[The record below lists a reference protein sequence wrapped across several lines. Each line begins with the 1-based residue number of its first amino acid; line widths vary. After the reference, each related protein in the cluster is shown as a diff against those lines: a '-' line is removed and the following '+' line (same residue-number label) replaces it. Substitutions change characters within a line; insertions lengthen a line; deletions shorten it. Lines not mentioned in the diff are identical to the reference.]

1 MSQEY
6 VDRHRLAMEVASSS
20 QRNLTQ
26 GEALEQRTSAVSFSR
41 TLHDASSDSAA
52 TEAQQD
58 LSHSVTGNTSTPRN
72 LKTRENSW
80 NSIVSKDA
88 AASNVVVTGSNK
100 TSKERNRTVSSNKP
114 DRYNTSGMTNSSS
127 LTDSTVYSAS
137 QISQSKTLH
146 KRFHL
151 PDTENLLGEFACAL
165 GKGVLMQGK
174 LYMTNSYLCFFS
186 GLFGRP
192 LRVVIPLSDISSIKK
207 KNVAMIFPTA
217 IQVVLKD
224 GKKYFFASFLARNT
238 AFQRM
243 SLLLTLYRQ
252 GKLADVKSSAQF
264 DKIFDASNNQEDYNE
279 DAHTAD
285 DSVATHS
292 EDSDSQIRGT
302 QEKDEERDKI
312 AETIKMFEK
321 RDFTQTSM
329 FDTDF
334 TDQDHLLVSCHLSTS
349 VLHLGELLA
358 LNLCPSKV
366 ETEDPNAASLPLE
379 EDGSNGSKN
388 VLEEYHELRG
398 DSNLEIGK
406 WHRDATLGCIR
417 TIQYESPVQNK
428 ALAVGISKT
437 RNEEHQRIC
446 LNPEKSFLL
455 VEWTNQLLDIPYGDT
470 FVMQTR
476 MEARDK
482 STKDNSHQCEV
493 KIYLNVEWKKKVMWR
508 RMIESNVHRETTES
522 YETLIKVLKKR
533 IERMGSSFTMDE
545 LVNGKNT
552 KTVVKEKLKVQTDL
566 TENSQKNKSSSSRAS
581 WEESLRSANRRDNWN
596 VRLRSLETQLYALFV
611 FVLLMSLVVLIGFFF
626 VLRAERIQGH
636 LLNDRIDHL
645 EELLKNQ
652 DGKYQREWLPVAECA
667 KEPSSF
673 IKEEDL
679 QRLDSLVTQL
689 KEVVSSLSTQQ
700 QILSE
705 EIKKG

>member
-1 MSQEY
+1 M
-6 VDRHRLAMEVASSS
+6 
-20 QRNLTQ
+20 
-26 GEALEQRTSAVSFSR
+26 
-41 TLHDASSDSAA
+41 
-52 TEAQQD
+52 
-58 LSHSVTGNTSTPRN
+58 
-72 LKTRENSW
+72 
-80 NSIVSKDA
+80 
-88 AASNVVVTGSNK
+88 
-100 TSKERNRTVSSNKP
+100 
-114 DRYNTSGMTNSSS
+114 
-127 LTDSTVYSAS
+127 
-137 QISQSKTLH
+137 
-146 KRFHL
+146 
-151 PDTENLLGEFACAL
+151 
-165 GKGVLMQGK
+165 
-174 LYMTNSYLCFFS
+174 
-186 GLFGRP
+186 
-192 LRVVIPLSDISSIKK
+192 
-207 KNVAMIFPTA
+207 
-217 IQVVLKD
+217 
-224 GKKYFFASFLARNT
+224 
-238 AFQRM
+238 
-243 SLLLTLYRQ
+243 TLYRQ

-279 DAHTAD
+279 DARTAD

-302 QEKDEERDKI
+302 QEKDEERNKI
-312 AETIKMFEK
+312 VETIKMFEK
-321 RDFTQTSM
+321 TDFTQTSM

-334 TDQDHLLVSCHLSTS
+334 TDQDHLLVSCHLPTS

-455 VEWTNQLLDIPYGDT
+455 VSVIIIIMYNIWRLIILQVEWTNQLLDIPYGDT

-566 TENSQKNKSSSSRAS
+566 TENV
-581 WEESLRSANRRDNWN
+581 SLGS
-596 VRLRSLETQLYALFV
+596 F
-611 FVLLMSLVVLIGFFF
+611 LLSI
-626 VLRAERIQGH
+626 
-636 LLNDRIDHL
+636 
-645 EELLKNQ
+645 
-652 DGKYQREWLPVAECA
+652 
-667 KEPSSF
+667 
-673 IKEEDL
+673 
-679 QRLDSLVTQL
+679 
-689 KEVVSSLSTQQ
+689 
-700 QILSE
+700 
-705 EIKKG
+705 